1 MINIDNFFEKIKN
14 KNILL
19 AVSGGVDSMVM
30 LDLFIKNRTKYNL
43 YIEVAHFNHM
53 TRDGLSD
60 RDMNFVR
67 NYTKINDIVF
77 HFAQYSMSKY
87 SKENKISEEEAGRI
101 LRHRFF
107 NEIINNSSKEFLL
120 ALAHN
125 KDDQVETILM
135 RILRGTG
142 IDGLNG
148 MSQFD
153 FPIIRPMLN
162 IEKKNIIEYSKI
174 NNIEFVQDDT
184 NFETDYMRN
193 KIRNNLIPELIS
205 NYNFNLYNAIIN
217 LSEISRNYSNFINKN
232 INKKINEIS
241 EFKNDKIFI
250 NKKIINT
257 LSEFETILIV
267 RNLIEKISSNYNF
280 TKPHFDEIIK
290 IIKSNKKAITI
301 LNDIVFYNSYDNF
314 IIRKKLINELDDTKI
329 ILTNQLYEYNGFNI
343 MIKSEKSDKF
353 TLRKRKN
360 GDRFFYK
367 GRIIKLKDFL
377 IDKRIDSYE
386 RDFIPLIIYE
396 NEIIAIGDYFIKDN
410 KNYKVK
416 IRRINE

>member
-30 LDLFIKNRTKYNL
+30 LDLFIKNITKYNL

-67 NYTKINDIVF
+67 NYTENNDIVF
-77 HFAQYSMSKY
+77 HCAKYSMSKY

-107 NEIINNSSKEFLL
+107 NEIIKNSSKDFLL

-217 LSEISRNYSNFINKN
+217 LSEISRNYSNFTNKTINK
-232 INKKINEIS
+232 IINEIS

-257 LSEFETILIV
+257 LSEFETTLIV

-386 RDFIPLIIYE
+386 RAFIPLIIYE